1 MNSLLYPFIALISIL
16 GLKTP
21 PVNYTE
27 YYKLVNFAK
36 DQRDSSNFQSAANLF
51 SQAFSTI
58 DTPFP
63 KDLISAAKT
72 EYSLAHH
79 TKSIDYLKKAAA
91 IGLIPADSFLLKLS
105 LNQPGLPKELAAI
118 KDLLE
123 QSHNRTYCALV
134 DSLFLADQAARHS
147 GTIRTT
153 MKQIDSSNT
162 YCLLNYMTTHGFPSY
177 KILGI
182 ENADKAFLIFLHADF
197 DANNKIL
204 GNILYQAVLHGDFEP
219 VHYAELCDRR
229 NNFSGKPPMYYQ
241 IPFGYDQL
249 SQIQKDSITT
259 LRAAIGLRSV
269 EKTIEYKFTA
279 NGNLQTRLR
288 D

>member
-1 MNSLLYPFIALISIL
+1 MNTFNLYILLVITIYGFQASSGP
-16 GLKTP
+16 
-21 PVNYTE
+21 YDE
-27 YYKLVNFAK
+27 YYILVNKAK

-91 IGLIPADSFLLKLS
+91 TGLIPADSFLLKLS

-118 KDLLE
+118 KDLFE
-123 QSHNRTYCALV
+123 QSHNRSYCTLV
-134 DSLFLADQAARHS
+134 DSLFLADQAARQT
-147 GTIRTT
+147 GTYRTT
-153 MKQIDSSNT
+153 RNNIDSSNT

-177 KILGI
+177 KKLGT

-219 VHYAELCDRR
+219 VHYAEICDRR
-229 NNFSGKPPMYYQ
+229 NNFSGKLPMYYQ

-249 SQIQKDSITT
+249 SLIKKDSITT

-269 EKTIEYKFTA
+269 EKTIEYKFTP